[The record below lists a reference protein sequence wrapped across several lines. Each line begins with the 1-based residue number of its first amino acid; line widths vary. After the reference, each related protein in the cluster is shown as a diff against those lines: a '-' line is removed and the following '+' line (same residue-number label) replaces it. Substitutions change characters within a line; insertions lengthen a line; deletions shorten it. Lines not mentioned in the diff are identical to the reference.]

1 LRTAMAPVRLLPS
14 APAVADAASVDLVAR
29 LSVGDDAALR
39 EAYRQHHEA
48 VRVFANRLVNDLAAA
63 EDLVHEVFVA
73 LPRAAR
79 RFRHEVPLRQFLI
92 GMAINHARHHVRAA
106 VRRRRAQQRLAQQ
119 PAPQVTTPDRIAEH
133 KQLGRALVAALDQ
146 LPLDQ
151 RVAFVLCQIEERSS
165 VDAARIAGTTDGNMR
180 IRLLRAR
187 QALRRALAG
196 WSEQGGNA

>member
-1 LRTAMAPVRLLPS
+1 MAPVRLLPS
-14 APAVADAASVDLVAR
+14 APAGADAASVDLVAR

-48 VRVFANRLVNDLAAA
+48 VRVFANRLVNDLSAA

-79 RFRHEVPLRQFLI
+79 RFRQEVPLRQFLI

-133 KQLGRALVAALDQ
+133 RQLGRALVAALDQ

>member
-1 LRTAMAPVRLLPS
+1 VRIAMAPLRLVS
-14 APAVADAASVDLVAR
+14 SSPAEADAASVELIAR
-29 LSVGDDAALR
+29 LSTGDDAALR
-39 EAYRQHHEA
+39 EAYRQHHDA

-106 VRRRRAQQRLAQQ
+106 VRRRRAQQRLAHQ

-165 VDAARIAGTTDGNMR
+165 VEAARIAGTTDGNMR

-196 WSEQGGNA
+196 WNEQGGNA

>member
-1 LRTAMAPVRLLPS
+1 MAAARLPS
-14 APAVADAASVDLVAR
+14 SSPVERRATRSTDAASA
-29 LSVGDDAALR
+29 SAGDDAALR
-39 EAYRQHHEA
+39 EAYRQHHDA

-106 VRRRRAQQRLAQQ
+106 VRRRRAQQRLADQ

-165 VDAARIAGTTDGNMR
+165 VDAARIVGTTDGNMR
-180 IRLLRAR
+180 VRLLRAR
-187 QALRRALAG
+187 EALRRALAG
-196 WSEQGGNA
+196 WNEEGGNA